1 MTTNYNG
8 IIFDDEQ
15 PSGGIYSGI
24 IFDDDPVASR
34 IPKESV
40 STLKSLG
47 ILNEEGDVAPLSD
60 EAREEMNYNIYE
72 SEKRTAT
79 KWAGD
84 NNKDGVF
91 GSMSSEERDITPDLV
106 ARGLESI
113 EYRAKG
119 DIDSARA
126 RALSSLQERLA
137 NEEDFDPMSVDG
149 VMYEMEKDYKD
160 MSPAAREFLIREAV
174 LKDVGGDLE
183 KYEKEFLPSLTP
195 EQRNEE
201 AIRVRNIVAWGNQ
214 SKEEQLSSGEMG
226 PLEKVQN
233 DLQAKYGVKAS
244 KGYSAAV
251 ASTPFA
257 DTAIAVA
264 DMFIT
269 EDLEKLMKGDFNL
282 DEVLNSG
289 KFDSIKEAYD
299 SGEYSRTKARNMIKL
314 VAYESLRSKAENQGE
329 AIAERERRGVSTWG
343 HVGAGGMEVFALGGE
358 FLSPFGPAGKGATVG
373 TKVATVAAQSAAP
386 LASSAARRYAN
397 LRTNDYSFDE
407 NGNLYVSAEADSV
420 GDAIVKSAV
429 GAVAEVTI
437 EKVGGEFL
445 GKVFGA
451 TVGKAAS
458 SKVGQAVAN
467 YGVVR
472 GVGKVVNFAKTP
484 LKALGWN
491 GLPGEMGEEF
501 LQGATDAFLGLDTT
515 ESRKEGT
522 TAAGRFKKFAGDF
535 FKGENLVELAESM
548 LLMQA
553 VGGGSAYLQ
562 QRYSSK
568 QLDKIITTR
577 IGGVSENVL
586 KKLSPEEKA
595 RIIEAHY
602 SGLSA
607 DEAAAIINKGAG
619 ALDKFMIEKQTEA
632 TKSAKGR
639 AMLAEMNPEAADAI
653 RAARREGRDIS
664 RKMIRDLGLSE
675 KVLGDVESRNKFG
688 DALLED
694 RRKLAAKNAA
704 KMDGQHEMAL
714 RQEIGRLTQ
723 DTSEA
728 QRVYDRVVM
737 KIKDASVL
745 DDPYQREQLVMQAA
759 EAVYAED
766 QARRVGGARQR
777 ARMSERADY
786 EARLAEAEARATE
799 QAQRAVNDAQERINA
814 EMMARETKRYNDFM
828 LAREEARA
836 KGGVNET
843 RANETQQKTEQAQP
857 VTPPAGEEARPVEA
871 GKAPTKV
878 GREIEASKT
887 ASKTPIG
894 APIETKVSLLPTT
907 AESATG
913 GSKAA
918 DAASTPTKPKTVKEG
933 KAFVNSN
940 IGKRY
945 TDGKKTYEITGLTK
959 DGEVSVKVTDK
970 IGKSS
975 ETTLKLSSTLNN
987 IFGTKKTSAVWSEV
1001 KNADSAKKSPSR
1013 RKTTGDDV
1021 ARLADETVPT
1031 YLKAIESSHSG
1042 GNIGED
1048 YKIESN
1054 FANEVLKMVKGMSE
1068 SELGEVSTSLRKTFY
1083 AKGNP
1088 MPGGYKPL
1096 LDAAS
1101 YALDAAREGKD
1112 SVRLPMPEHL
1122 RTRVK
1127 TTAKTS
1133 KMEQKVPK
1141 AEVADE
1147 KTATPPKEK
1156 EKPNEPEDKSEEE
1169 VSVKE
1174 PSNLLNIVNFDPK
1187 QESHV
1192 KDLIRTIPNVLKRSL
1207 KDYSEYDSKLREFV
1221 ERFNEQLQKFGYL
1234 AEVPKLKVPANPD
1247 AYILLGDFGQTVEM
1261 VESPALFKIYGSEK
1275 SLLQKGK
1282 VHTSTDDQ
1290 SLYSGNSVMAERSLL
1305 QELITNDA
1313 KTMTLDTWL
1322 KKWSPVKELIRVNED
1337 RYNKDREKSLAPLYY
1352 SALLGSVEK
1361 ASILKKYGISDG
1373 NAQTKG
1379 KGAEKEV
1386 MPPKNADKKTAQ
1398 VAGKAEVKRNESG
1411 RKTEVKKPTKPIK
1424 ANPKKAAGV
1433 VKEFVSKD
1441 EKRSYAN
1448 RIHHDHDSGLAV
1460 ATNGSILIATKHGYD
1475 PNYKDDNRNPYPN
1488 WRQVVPTFKKGEGQ
1502 TITIDP
1508 NAVLEATKIVK
1519 KLASGIKSDNMIRI
1533 KLPNGEHTYMSVNT
1547 LSRVA
1552 KAMAANG
1559 ITDITTEGA
1568 FKPLLAKNNDTTIV
1582 AMPLRN
1588 GDGDVKLGRNA
1599 ETKIVTFDLESGKV
1613 ISAPESK
1620 IDKMRRGFAEKLR
1633 ADIAEGRTKEIEW
1646 LRTTELYKGLIAAQ
1660 KKGETDAKKVYE
1672 GIAREEGS
1680 WGKLSE
1686 ANKKLFA
1693 ELLATKDTAEL
1704 ENRFSEYSAK
1714 MKDSKKQSPQN
1725 DWVERTPKELA
1736 KLEKEIAAEDAIDAM
1751 MADAEPKPAPKSEP
1765 KAGTKAESK
1774 KETKVEPKSEAAP
1787 TITPAEAMKKLGSL
1801 GAADVDMLTKAM
1813 HREERL
1819 GHTERANMIRVL
1831 RDYKRGVGTNSNPQS
1846 DETSGGKY
1854 RASVEA
1860 AKPLDDPA
1868 FLAWAKKRGVAP
1880 TTQKR
1885 NEYDKAMADT
1895 LTNRLSRWI
1904 KGVSVKWVNFIAP
1917 EEGGDVR
1924 PIHDG
1929 ERIVGSYNRATG
1941 EVKLAK
1947 GASVETVLHELGWHA
1962 ARHWAEVNADSDP
1975 KAANLLK
1982 QMKEYAESA
1991 PKEIKDAVRDT
2002 YGEMSADTL
2011 LDEIGAARF
2020 TKEQSGKIAE
2030 ALATKEGAAW
2040 YQKVWNKVVDFF
2052 KNFLTK
2058 IGYNRV
2064 DLDGVENISPDVF
2077 GDFLA
2082 DVMMSGKQL
2091 GERTAFSMEA
2101 PKGLAA
2107 KWTNNLSDYKAPIA
2121 ELEKRTTGS
2130 SNNIYYLART
2140 LEGMAQRGKNRAER
2154 AIKRVEKILGEDISP
2169 ELLAQYMQLK
2179 AYEERNAKIE
2189 RRNGKADASGM
2200 TPEDARAIEKT
2211 IKDSGVDEAIFEEA
2225 AQILWDLQKE
2235 GLQARVDAGLLDQET
2250 ANKWMTDEPHHIPW
2264 KDAVDPDSGEYVG
2277 RKVGASEFDTAEGRK
2292 TAASGDPITW
2302 MLQEYQDAMT
2312 RAAQNRLRSS
2322 IANLTRLNGD
2332 VGTIYDGIQTDSK
2345 GKRSFIKYPKNGGKA
2360 KVLSIPEG
2368 VKIESTVKNDGG
2380 MKNVLT
2386 FKEGG
2391 ETKYLVLNGTLG
2403 EAVAGAVTG
2412 RTLARPPALISLGTR
2427 AYAATATALSPTFAL
2442 RNLTADNFDIH
2453 NYLVSKHGFLKG
2465 EKMFAKVLAEQG
2477 KMFWPLMRYV
2487 YTGDFKFG
2495 KNGEMSKFQKLVE
2508 AYEDAGGLIGGM
2520 ATEGYDATV
2529 KKVQAKFRAGKNKAR
2544 AVGEGVIKSWLT
2556 LQRMSEFGPRLAI
2569 FKAGVDSG
2577 MSAKDAVM
2585 MAREATVDFNKKGQK
2600 TPWFNT
2606 LWMFSNSALGSN
2618 LMQLKNIN
2626 SRAGIT
2632 LLGGWC
2638 LYGFAEGLVDAMLGG
2653 DDDELDEEGLATGE
2667 DISEYT
2673 RKNSLYIRNGSTVYR
2688 ANIHM
2693 GPFAYA
2699 KYFGNCMARV
2709 AAGKMDGGK
2718 AAKELTKSGV
2728 EIGTTLTGLG
2738 NVNAEAFFQTAVPT
2752 LLQTPTQIAT
2762 GVDYAGREMY
2772 RKKYTE
2778 EHPDSSY
2785 GRSSTPQVYHNVA
2798 KWLNRVTGGNE
2809 ARKGWIDVRPET
2821 LQALT
2826 EMVGKNFARDVV
2838 EISETGYKVAT
2849 GDTENLDIRNVP
2861 FAGDFVRT
2869 HESNANR
2876 FYEAY
2881 NMYRADKY
2889 ELKNNPELK
2898 GEARRKF
2905 LKERPWLYSAGKPGV
2920 TRIDNI
2926 VKRIEKLRDVE
2937 ESDRATDERKAEAK
2951 AMRRKLQA
2959 RVIKIMEGK

>member
-1 MTTNYNG
+1 MSTNYNG

-15 PSGGIYSGI
+15 PSGGNNGGI

-34 IPKESV
+34 IPQESV
-40 STLKSLG
+40 STLKNLG
-47 ILNEEGDVAPLSD
+47 ILDEDGNVAPLSD
-60 EAREEMNYNIYE
+60 DAREKMNYNIYE
-72 SEKRTAT
+72 SEKRAAT

-84 NNKDGVF
+84 NNKDGVW
-91 GSMSSEERDITPDLV
+91 GSMSPEERVTTPDLV

-137 NEEDFDPMSVDG
+137 NEEDFDPMSIDG
-149 VMYEMEKDYKD
+149 IMYEMEKDYKD

-289 KFDSIKEAYD
+289 KFDSFKEAYD
-299 SGEYSRTKARNMIKL
+299 SGEWSRTKTRNMIKL

-343 HVGAGGMEVFALGGE
+343 HIGAGGMKVFALGGE
-358 FLSPFGPAGKGATVG
+358 FLTPFGPAGKGATVG

-397 LRTNDYSFDE
+397 LRTNDYSFNE
-407 NGNLYVSAEADSV
+407 NGNLYVSEEADSV
-420 GDAIVKSAV
+420 GDATVKSIV

-437 EKVGGEFL
+437 EKVGGKFL
-445 GKVFGA
+445 GKIFGA

-467 YGVVR
+467 NSVVR

-491 GLPGEMGEEF
+491 GIPGEVGEEF
-501 LQGATDAFLGLDTT
+501 LDGATDAFLGLDTT

-522 TAAGRFKKFAGDF
+522 TAVGRFKEFAGDF
-535 FKGENLVELAESM
+535 FEGENLVELAESM

-568 QLDKIITTR
+568 QLNKIITTR

-607 DEAAAIINKGAG
+607 DEAADIINKGAG
-619 ALDKFMIEKQTEA
+619 ALDKFMVEKQTEA
-632 TKSAKGR
+632 TKSADGR
-639 AMLAEMNPEAADAI
+639 AMLAEMNPEAANAI

-694 RRKLAAKNAA
+694 GRKLAAKNAA

-714 RQEIGRLTQ
+714 RQEIAGFVG

-728 QRVYDRVVM
+728 QRVYDRIVM
-737 KIKDASVL
+737 KLKDASVL

-766 QARRVGGARQR
+766 QARRVGGARQK
-777 ARMSERADY
+777 ARMAEKADH
-786 EARLAEAEARATE
+786 EARLAEVEARAAE
-799 QAQRAVNDAQERINA
+799 QTQRAVNEAQERTNA

-836 KGGVNET
+836 KGGLNEART
-843 RANETQQKTEQAQP
+843 NETQQKPEQAQS
-857 VTPPAGEEARPVEA
+857 VAPPTGEAARPMEA
-871 GKAPTKV
+871 GKAPPEV
-878 GREIEASKT
+878 GGEVAATQPAVGAST
-887 ASKTPIG
+887 SAS
-894 APIETKVSLLPTT
+894 AETKANTPPIT
-907 AESATG
+907 AESAKG
-913 GSKAA
+913 GSQAA
-918 DAASTPTKPKTVKEG
+918 DAASTPMKPKTVHEG

-975 ETTLKLSSTLNN
+975 ETTLKLSGTLTN
-987 IFGTKKTSAVWSEV
+987 IFGTNKKSAVWSEV
-1001 KNADSAKKSPSR
+1001 KTTENEQKSPNR
-1013 RKTTGDDV
+1013 IKTTADDV

-1031 YLKAIESSHSG
+1031 YLKAMESSHSG

-1068 SELGEVSTSLRKTFY
+1068 SELGEVSASLRKALY

-1101 YALDAAREGKD
+1101 YALDAARAGKD

-1122 RTRVK
+1122 RARVK
-1127 TTAKTS
+1127 TTAKTP
-1133 KMEQKVPK
+1133 KTKQKVPK
-1141 AEVADE
+1141 TE
-1147 KTATPPKEK
+1147 
-1156 EKPNEPEDKSEEE
+1156 
-1169 VSVKE
+1169 
-1174 PSNLLNIVNFDPK
+1174 
-1187 QESHV
+1187 
-1192 KDLIRTIPNVLKRSL
+1192 
-1207 KDYSEYDSKLREFV
+1207 
-1221 ERFNEQLQKFGYL
+1221 
-1234 AEVPKLKVPANPD
+1234 
-1247 AYILLGDFGQTVEM
+1247 
-1261 VESPALFKIYGSEK
+1261 
-1275 SLLQKGK
+1275 
-1282 VHTSTDDQ
+1282 
-1290 SLYSGNSVMAERSLL
+1290 
-1305 QELITNDA
+1305 
-1313 KTMTLDTWL
+1313 
-1322 KKWSPVKELIRVNED
+1322 
-1337 RYNKDREKSLAPLYY
+1337 
-1352 SALLGSVEK
+1352 
-1361 ASILKKYGISDG
+1361 
-1373 NAQTKG
+1373 
-1379 KGAEKEV
+1379 
-1386 MPPKNADKKTAQ
+1386 
-1398 VAGKAEVKRNESG
+1398 VAGK
-1411 RKTEVKKPTKPIK
+1411 KP
-1424 ANPKKAAGV
+1424 ASV
-1433 VKEFVSKD
+1433 
-1441 EKRSYAN
+1441 
-1448 RIHHDHDSGLAV
+1448 
-1460 ATNGSILIATKHGYD
+1460 
-1475 PNYKDDNRNPYPN
+1475 
-1488 WRQVVPTFKKGEGQ
+1488 
-1502 TITIDP
+1502 
-1508 NAVLEATKIVK
+1508 EAK
-1519 KLASGIKSDNMIRI
+1519 
-1533 KLPNGEHTYMSVNT
+1533 
-1547 LSRVA
+1547 
-1552 KAMAANG
+1552 
-1559 ITDITTEGA
+1559 
-1568 FKPLLAKNNDTTIV
+1568 
-1582 AMPLRN
+1582 
-1588 GDGDVKLGRNA
+1588 
-1599 ETKIVTFDLESGKV
+1599 
-1613 ISAPESK
+1613 
-1620 IDKMRRGFAEKLR
+1620 
-1633 ADIAEGRTKEIEW
+1633 
-1646 LRTTELYKGLIAAQ
+1646 
-1660 KKGETDAKKVYE
+1660 
-1672 GIAREEGS
+1672 
-1680 WGKLSE
+1680 
-1686 ANKKLFA
+1686 
-1693 ELLATKDTAEL
+1693 
-1704 ENRFSEYSAK
+1704 
-1714 MKDSKKQSPQN
+1714 
-1725 DWVERTPKELA
+1725 
-1736 KLEKEIAAEDAIDAM
+1736 
-1751 MADAEPKPAPKSEP
+1751 AEPK
-1765 KAGTKAESK
+1765 
-1774 KETKVEPKSEAAP
+1774 KEAKVEPKSESAP
-1787 TITPAEAMKKLGSL
+1787 SITPAEAMKKLGTL
-1801 GAADVDMLTKAM
+1801 GAADVDTLTKAM

-1831 RDYKRGVGTNSNPQS
+1831 RDYKRGVGTNPNPQS

-1868 FLAWAKKRGVAP
+1868 FVAWAKKRGVAP

-1885 NEYDKAMADT
+1885 DEYDKAMADT

-1904 KGVSVKWVNFIAP
+1904 KGVSVKTVNFIAP
-1917 EEGGDVR
+1917 EEGGDLRAAKKITPAVTEDAAYLDAVKRGDMKTAERMVR
-1924 PIHDG
+1924 EAAAKAMPDTKVVGKDGLPLVVYHTSDWNPLSESDGNAVFDNKKIKEGSLGRVFYFSREQEGQYGKNTTKAYLNLKNPFNVDKDAGRVLSEKESERFYKALDGEVLGEYKTETMGELFAAFKDESTFPNAMRAIGYDGIVDEGRGYFGAFDSNQIKSVEITSKGDGSVIPLSQRLNPEDSDIRYLHDG

-1975 KAANLLK
+1975 KAKALLE
-1982 QMKEYAESA
+1982 QMKKYAESA

-2020 TKEQSGKIAE
+2020 TKEQSGRIAE

-2064 DLDGVENISPDVF
+2064 DLGGIENMSPEVF

-2101 PKGLAA
+2101 PKGLLA
-2107 KWTNNLSDYKAPIA
+2107 KWTTSHFDYKAPIA

-2200 TPEDARAIEKT
+2200 TPEDAKAIEKT

-2277 RKVGASEFDTAEGRK
+2277 RRMGASEFDTAEGRK

-2312 RAAQNRLRSS
+2312 RAAQNRLRSA

-2345 GKRSFIKYPKNGGKA
+2345 GKRSFIKYPKDGGKA

-2412 RTLARPPALISLGTR
+2412 RILARPIPYLGAWNRFSSATATTFSWAFAAKNYKR
-2427 AYAATATALSPTFAL
+2427 DTVDVRNNFIADFGWKKGNMLVASAEKFAWTHIKELSRYAATGELSL
-2442 RNLTADNFDIH
+2442 DE
-2453 NYLVSKHGFLKG
+2453 KG
-2465 EKMFAKVLAEQG
+2465 NPITEFAKLVLE
-2477 KMFWPLMRYV
+2477 
-2487 YTGDFKFG
+2487 
-2495 KNGEMSKFQKLVE
+2495 
-2508 AYEDAGGLIGGM
+2508 YEDAGGLMSGN
-2520 ATEGYDATV
+2520 AVQSYDHIEKQIKAD
-2529 KKVQAKFRAGKNKAR
+2529 FRFGKNRVRSLAKGAADLYM
-2544 AVGEGVIKSWLT
+2544 AVPKTSELLT
-2556 LQRMSEFGPRLAI
+2556 RIGAFAALR
-2569 FKAGVDSG
+2569 KDG
-2577 MSAKDAVM
+2577 MSAKDAAM
-2585 MAREATVDFNKKGQK
+2585 WARESTFDFDKKGAFA
-2600 TPWFNT
+2600 PVLNS
-2606 LWMFSNSALGSN
+2606 LWLFSNAN
-2618 LMQLKNIN
+2618 IQAAHRQLRGLIKSKNGWKVAADMAVVGFVMHIVN
-2626 SRAGIT
+2626 EMLNAGT
-2632 LLGGWC
+2632 
-2638 LYGFAEGLVDAMLGG
+2638 D
-2653 DDDELDEEGLATGE
+2653 DDDEKEGLGIDK
-2667 DISEYT
+2667 DISEYD
-2673 RKNSLYIRNGSTVYR
+2673 RQHYIFLRFGQKMYR
-2688 ANIHM
+2688 APVNL
-2693 GPFAYA
+2693 GPYGFARYI
-2699 KYFGNCMARV
+2699 GDVTARMMT
-2709 AAGKMDGGK
+2709 GDISIGE
-2718 AAKELTKSGV
+2718 AAKNLGVSAAEISATFSGV
-2728 EIGTTLTGLG
+2728 PINMGAVIQTG
-2738 NVNAEAFFQTAVPT
+2738 FPSQTQWIV
-2752 LLQTPTQIAT
+2752 QMRS
-2762 GVDYAGREMY
+2762 GKNFAGFDLY
-2772 RKKYTE
+2772 KNKHPKNKT
-2778 EHPDSSY
+2778 PDSHY
-2785 GRSSTPQVYHNVA
+2785 GKRTTAPAYKWVA
-2798 KWLNRVTGGNE
+2798 EKLNEITGGNE
-2809 ARKGWIDVRPET
+2809 AKPGWFDIRPET
-2821 LQALT
+2821 VEL
-2826 EMVGKNFARDVV
+2826 VV
-2838 EISETGYKVAT
+2838 ENIGKSALRDITDLSRIPKAFLIDDKDIDGNESRYWNAKAVY
-2849 GDTENLDIRNVP
+2849 DQDKHELENR
-2861 FAGDFVRT
+2861 
-2869 HESNANR
+2869 SS
-2876 FYEAY
+2876 
-2881 NMYRADKY
+2881 
-2889 ELKNNPELK
+2889 LK
-2898 GEARRKF
+2898 GDERRAY

-2926 VKRIEKLRDVE
+2926 VKRIEKLRDIE

-2951 AMRRKLQA
+2951 ATRRKLQA
-2959 RVIKIMEGK
+2959 RVIEIMKGK